1 MGKYMVRKGKIMKIG
16 IIGPES
22 SCESVKESLKQIDGE
37 LEISCYIRERVSHC
51 GEVIEKCEEECD
63 AVLFTG
69 CAVEDYVTR
78 VYEMKK
84 PYTSVERSSVSV
96 AGAFFKMQKQD
107 MELDAF
113 SIDVVENQ
121 VIMDLLDAVQI
132 LARNIY
138 SCSMQ
143 PGVDEQEYVDWHIS
157 LQREGKTNVALTSF
171 VWVYNT
177 LLAQG
182 YQAIYLKGTRETV
195 RRALE
200 RLKNKYALTQAEY
213 SQIAVEVLQ
222 LTNYDWHL
230 GNYYAAMSE
239 KADIEKEIVQY
250 VQSIQGTIFPFG
262 KREYVVFSNAG
273 VIENKQNYNRIQK
286 LQQKVKETGIELNV
300 GIGMG
305 LTVYKAEMNARKA
318 LDNSV
323 RRKKQELFQV
333 DEKDVLL
340 GPLDTERQLRY
351 ELISSDPKIREIAAK
366 TGLSEHSVL
375 KVIAI
380 AEARKSYIFDAH
392 ELAECL
398 EVTVRSARRIM
409 NKIMDAG
416 YGKLH
421 AKEMAASG
429 GRPKALIEILFK

>member
-1 MGKYMVRKGKIMKIG
+1 MKIG
-16 IIGPES
+16 VIGPES
-22 SCESVKESLKQIDGE
+22 SCNSVKESLQQIDSE
-37 LEISCYIRERVSHC
+37 LEVSCYIRERVSRC
-51 GEVIEKCEEECD
+51 VEVVEACEGECD
-63 AVLFTG
+63 AILFTG
-69 CAVEDYVTR
+69 CAVEDFVTGS
-78 VYEMKK
+78 YEIKK

-96 AGAFFKMQKQD
+96 AGAFLKMQKQD

-121 VIMDLLDAVQI
+121 VITDLLDAVQI

-143 PGVDEQEYVDWHIS
+143 PGVDEQEYVDWHIR
-157 LQREGKTNVALTSF
+157 LQEEGKTNVALTSF

-177 LLAQG
+177 LIEQG
-182 YQAIYLKGTRETV
+182 YRAIYLRGTRETV

-200 RLKNKYALTQAEY
+200 RLKSKYALTQAEY
-213 SQIAVEVLQ
+213 SRIAVEVLK
-222 LTNYDWHL
+222 LTNYERHVE
-230 GNYYAAMSE
+230 NYYASMIE
-239 KADIEKEIVQY
+239 KAEMEKEIVRY

-273 VIENKQNYNRIQK
+273 VIENVQNYGRIQK
-286 LQQKVKETGIELNV
+286 LQQTVKKTGIELDV

-318 LDNSV
+318 LEQSV
-323 RRKKQELFQV
+323 RRKKHELFLV

-409 NKIMDAG
+409 NKIMDSG

-421 AKEMAASG
+421 AKEMAVSG
-429 GRPKALIEILFK
+429 GRPKALIEILFQ

>member
-1 MGKYMVRKGKIMKIG
+1 MVKLRKGKIMKIG
-16 IIGPES
+16 VIGPES
-22 SCESVKESLKQIDGE
+22 SCNSVKESLQQIDSE
-37 LEISCYIRERVSHC
+37 LEVSCYIRERVSRC
-51 GEVIEKCEEECD
+51 GEVVEACEGECD
-63 AVLFTG
+63 AILFTG
-69 CAVEDYVTR
+69 CAVEDFVTGS
-78 VYEMKK
+78 YEIKK

-96 AGAFFKMQKQD
+96 AGAFLKMQKQD

-121 VIMDLLDAVQI
+121 VITDLLDAVQI

-143 PGVDEQEYVDWHIS
+143 PGVDEQEYVDWHIR
-157 LQREGKTNVALTSF
+157 LQEEGKTNVALTSF

-177 LLAQG
+177 LVEQG
-182 YQAIYLKGTRETV
+182 YQAIYLRGTRETV

-200 RLKNKYALTQAEY
+200 RLKSKYALTQAEY
-213 SQIAVEVLQ
+213 SRIAVEVLK
-222 LTNYDWHL
+222 LTNYECHVE
-230 GNYYAAMSE
+230 NYYASMIG
-239 KADIEKEIVQY
+239 KAEMEKEIVRY

-273 VIENKQNYNRIQK
+273 VIENVQNYRRIQK
-286 LQQKVKETGIELNV
+286 LQQTVKKTGIELDV

-305 LTVYKAEMNARKA
+305 LTVYKADMNARKA
-318 LDNSV
+318 LEQSV
-323 RRKKQELFQV
+323 RRKKQELFLV

-380 AEARKSYIFDAH
+380 AQARKSFIFDAH

-409 NKIMDAG
+409 NKIMDSG

-421 AKEMAASG
+421 AKEMAVSG
-429 GRPKALIEILFK
+429 GRPKALIEILFQ